1 MATPRPAV
9 PPMAGFT
16 RVGAPR
22 PQMPLRPSALT
33 QRGSTG
39 LATRIALARARGPVA
54 GRGPGYR

>member
-1 MATPRPAV
+1 
-9 PPMAGFT
+9 MAGFT